1 MNFVIYIYIY
11 IHYYIC
17 HEINIAFSYLTKI
30 ILLYVLV
37 KPSMRR
43 VTCYEIYTP
52 SLSCISNQSSLLLF
66 LLVFCTVVRTR
77 YCTQPVTIVA
87 QAMFYCTFAHC
98 THAHALS
105 CAHIASTFNLKTKE
119 NEMQLQY
126 SNFTLVQH
134 TASPLTA
141 HQMQSS
147 KRLQYCTVVS
157 VVHTIGPTVTSIFL
171 SFLFQD

>member
-1 MNFVIYIYIY
+1 MHLQSIISPS
-11 IHYYIC
+11 
-17 HEINIAFSYLTKI
+17 FSSCVLYSSSNS
-30 ILLYVLV
+30 LLY
-37 KPSMRR
+37 
-43 VTCYEIYTP
+43 TA
-52 SLSCISNQSSLLLF
+52 SNHCCTGNVLLLH
-66 LLVFCTVVRTR
+66 
-77 YCTQPVTIVA
+77 I
-87 QAMFYCTFAHC
+87 AHC

>member
-1 MNFVIYIYIY
+1 
-11 IHYYIC
+11 
-17 HEINIAFSYLTKI
+17 
-30 ILLYVLV
+30 
-37 KPSMRR
+37 MRR

-87 QAMFYCTFAHC
+87 QAMFCYCTLHIAHC